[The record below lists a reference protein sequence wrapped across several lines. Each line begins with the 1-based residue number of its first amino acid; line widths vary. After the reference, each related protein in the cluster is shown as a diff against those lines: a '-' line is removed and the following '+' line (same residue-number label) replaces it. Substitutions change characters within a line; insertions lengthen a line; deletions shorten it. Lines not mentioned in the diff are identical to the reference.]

1 MQHTFSFLSSQATS
15 ICGAVLLLGLLV
27 GCDAFGL
34 DGPPPNSEPHP
45 LRTADSTVV
54 GPGLQI
60 TLRTP
65 DTVALGDSFRMQLQ
79 TENPTGHPVSVISG
93 SACMYRFGIYEG
105 DETVPVEGAG
115 RVCAAVQTEI
125 SVMPG
130 VRTRRYDLQA
140 ARASSNAA
148 PVSPGA
154 YAARAALSWRID
166 GAAVKDTVETTIV
179 FTDE

>member
-79 TENPTGHPVSVISG
+79 TENPTGHTVSGIPG
-93 SACMYRFGIYEG
+93 RACMIRFGI
-105 DETVPVEGAG
+105 
-115 RVCAAVQTEI
+115 
-125 SVMPG
+125 
-130 VRTRRYDLQA
+130 
-140 ARASSNAA
+140 
-148 PVSPGA
+148 
-154 YAARAALSWRID
+154 
-166 GAAVKDTVETTIV
+166 
-179 FTDE
+179 